1 MPKRV
6 VITGMGVVSPLGNI
20 VSEFWEHLVQGQNG
34 IVTIPEWVEAGYP
47 VTIAGRADPVNI
59 DDIMDSKD
67 ARRMDPY
74 CVYALHAAN
83 QAITQ
88 SGFYE
93 SSPDVNRVGVIVGS
107 GIGGLHVF
115 EEQHTALITKGHRRV
130 SPFFIPMLIPDIAA
144 GYIAIKWGFHGPNFS
159 VSSACATANHAIGL
173 GMRTIRYG
181 DADVMIVGAADATL
195 TPMAL
200 NGFANMK
207 ALSTRNDDPA
217 HASRPFDLNRDG
229 FVIGEGAGVFV
240 LESLEHAQSRGATIL
255 AELAGFG
262 QTADAHHITT
272 PAPDG
277 IGAIMAIE
285 NALKDAGLV
294 ATDIDYINAHGT
306 STAFND
312 KTETK
317 AIKQVFGDHARKLAI
332 SSTKS
337 MTGHLLGASGGVE
350 LIAVVNAIREGII
363 PPTINYETPDPEC
376 DLDYTV
382 NTAAERPVQAA
393 ISNSF
398 GFGGHNA
405 VLVAKAFQG

>member
-1 MPKRV
+1 MPQRV
-6 VITGMGVVSPLGNI
+6 VITGMGVISPLGNT
-20 VSEFWEHLVQGQNG
+20 VETFWENLRNGKNG
-34 IVTIPEWVEAGYP
+34 IRTIPEWIEAGYP
-47 VTIAGRADPVNI
+47 VTIAGKSEPANI
-59 DDIMDSKD
+59 DEIVDGKD

-83 QAITQ
+83 QAMEQ
-88 SGFYE
+88 SDLMT
-93 SSPDVNRVGVIVGS
+93 STPDPRRVGVIVGS

-115 EEQHTALITKGHRRV
+115 EEQHTALITRGHRRI
-130 SPFFIPMLIPDIAA
+130 SPFFIPMMIPDIAA

-159 VSSACATANHAIGL
+159 VSSACATANHAIGMGL
-173 GMRTIRYG
+173 RTIRYG

-207 ALSTRNDDPA
+207 ALSTRNDDPE
-217 HASRPFDLNRDG
+217 HASRPFDLDRDG
-229 FVIGEGAGVFV
+229 FVMGEGAGIFV
-240 LESLEHAQSRGATIL
+240 LESLEHAQKRGATIL

-277 IGAIMAIE
+277 IGAKIAME
-285 NALKDAGLV
+285 NALADAALSP
-294 ATDIDYINAHGT
+294 TEIDYINAHGT
-306 STAFND
+306 STPFND
-312 KTETK
+312 KTETA
-317 AIKQVFGDHARKLAI
+317 AIKHVFGNHARVLSI

-350 LIAVVNAIREGII
+350 LVGTVQAIRDGVV
-363 PPTINYETPDPEC
+363 PPTINYQTPDPEC

-382 NTAAERPVQAA
+382 NQAKERPIRAA
-393 ISNSF
+393 LSNSF

-405 VLVAKAFQG
+405 VLIAKAFQG

>member
-1 MPKRV
+1 
-6 VITGMGVVSPLGNI
+6 
-20 VSEFWEHLVQGQNG
+20 
-34 IVTIPEWVEAGYP
+34 
-47 VTIAGRADPVNI
+47 
-59 DDIMDSKD
+59 
-67 ARRMDPY
+67 
-74 CVYALHAAN
+74 
-83 QAITQ
+83 
-88 SGFYE
+88 
-93 SSPDVNRVGVIVGS
+93 
-107 GIGGLHVF
+107 
-115 EEQHTALITKGHRRV
+115 
-130 SPFFIPMLIPDIAA
+130 
-144 GYIAIKWGFHGPNFS
+144 
-159 VSSACATANHAIGL
+159 
-173 GMRTIRYG
+173 
-181 DADVMIVGAADATL
+181 
-195 TPMAL
+195 
-200 NGFANMK
+200 MK

-229 FVIGEGAGVFV
+229 FVIGEGAGIFV
-240 LESLEHAQSRGATIL
+240 LESLEHAQKRGATIL

-262 QTADAHHITT
+262 QSADAHHITT

-277 IGAIMAIE
+277 IGAIIAIQQ
-285 NALKDAGLV
+285 ALGDAKMTT
-294 ATDIDYINAHGT
+294 TDIDYINAHGT

-350 LIAVVNAIREGII
+350 LIAVVKTIQTGMI

-382 NTAAERPVQAA
+382 NKAVSRPVQAA

-405 VLVAKAFQG
+405 VLAAKAFLE

>member
-1 MPKRV
+1 MPQRV
-6 VITGMGVVSPLGNI
+6 VITGMGVISPLGNS
-20 VSEFWEHLVQGQNG
+20 VETFWENLSNGKNG
-34 IVTIPEWVEAGYP
+34 IRTIPQWIEAGYP
-47 VTIAGRADPVNI
+47 VTIAGKSGPVNI
-59 DDIMDSKD
+59 DDIVDGKD

-83 QAITQ
+83 QAMEQ
-88 SGFYE
+88 SGLMRSE
-93 SSPDVNRVGVIVGS
+93 PDPRRVGVIVGS
-107 GIGGLHVF
+107 GVGGLHVF
-115 EEQHTALITKGHRRV
+115 EEQHTALITRGHRRI
-130 SPFFIPMLIPDIAA
+130 SPFFIPMMIPDIAA

-159 VSSACATANHAIGL
+159 VSSACATANHAIGMGL
-173 GMRTIRYG
+173 RTIRYG
-181 DADVMIVGAADATL
+181 DADVMIVGASDATL

-207 ALSTRNDDPA
+207 ALSTRNDDPE

-229 FVIGEGAGVFV
+229 FVMGEGAGIFV
-240 LESLEHAQSRGATIL
+240 LESLEHAQKRGANIL

-277 IGAIMAIE
+277 IGAKIAME
-285 NALKDAGLV
+285 NALHDAQL
-294 ATDIDYINAHGT
+294 TPEDIDYINAHGT
-306 STAFND
+306 STPFND
-312 KTETK
+312 KTETT
-317 AIKQVFGDHARKLAI
+317 AIKFVFGDQARVLSI

-350 LIAVVNAIREGII
+350 LVGTVQAIREGVV
-363 PPTINYETPDPEC
+363 PPTINYQTPDPGC

-382 NTAAERPVQAA
+382 NQAKERPIRAA
-393 ISNSF
+393 LSNSF

-405 VLVAKAFQG
+405 VLIAKAFHS